1 MMPLPIT
8 HAATVHE
15 FKCLVAAHLF
25 ELTALG
31 NNHAENAARWAVVDP
46 GGYAVFVAALTAF
59 VAKITALRPMA
70 AQIIGEAD
78 KATWD
83 TTVATD
89 LTTMGPAWD
98 EWLTTWMTGEAWNAD
113 DGIPAQ
119 PGPGGFDSLDTMVS
133 AAALAYPKDIT
144 YVDYKGIPQPD
155 APDMELQA
163 YQLADRAVKVIE
175 KVGIATGEIVAIV
188 GLGLGLAWAL
198 GQSHNSG
205 LRKPV

>member
-1 MMPLPIT
+1 MMPIPIT
-8 HAATVHE
+8 HEATVHE

-46 GGYAVFVAALTAF
+46 DGYALFVAALTTF
-59 VAKITALRPMA
+59 VGKITALRPMA
-70 AQIIGEAD
+70 SQIIGEAD
-78 KATWD
+78 KTTWD

-98 EWLTTWMTGEAWNAD
+98 EWMTTWMTGEVWSAD
-113 DGIPAQ
+113 SGIPAQ
-119 PGPGGFDSLDTMVS
+119 PGPGGFDALDMMVS
-133 AAALAYPKDIT
+133 DACLKYPKDLV
-144 YVDYKGIPQPD
+144 YVNYQGIPQPD

-163 YQLADRAVKVIE
+163 YQLADGAVKVIE
-175 KVGIATGEIVAIV
+175 KVGIASVEVLAIV

-198 GQSHNSG
+198 GQSRS
-205 LRKPV
+205 KVTA